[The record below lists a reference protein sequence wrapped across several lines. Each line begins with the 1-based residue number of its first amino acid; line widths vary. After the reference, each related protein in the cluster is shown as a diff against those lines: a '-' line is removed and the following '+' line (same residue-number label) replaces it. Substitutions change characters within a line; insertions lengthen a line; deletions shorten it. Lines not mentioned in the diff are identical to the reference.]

1 MDIPG
6 DKPSPPMSPIF
17 LPTVTLNSPIPHASL
32 PSCPLPPSS
41 LPISSALP
49 PNLSTVIASL
59 ASNPSTLPTKPT
71 SQHSKTKDGLIRMLL
86 QSNPLQLSQLSRPL
100 SSPVP
105 HPSLPTTQ
113 DPSPHSEDPD
123 CAQAPYLSR
132 LCGTERLIS
141 LIQLDHCYTKPW
153 NWKPESSLC
162 QPTKTLFVPRVS
174 RNSGLGEHEE
184 SVDQYVD
191 VVSEP
196 VKPVPP
202 YDPQQAGKVMTEC
215 DRFINF
221 ARPSLVW
228 GEEEEKDITGWE
240 EKIVKDT
247 WSQAQ
252 GKLFSKIMKVLT
264 QDRLARLALEGGDN
278 EPVLRRIAID
288 KSCRRA
294 RAVLASPP
302 CVWDRAMVQWLHSTL
317 TTHLPSPHLSAWLD
331 ILQTLRSKV
340 PHLLD
345 RLLAGPA
352 GHHID
357 PRARTIAQEGLAVL
371 LRRPWDPAASSL
383 ARRRLGR
390 LPGNPILVVAPPGP
404 ADPRTMSR
412 RLRLWN
418 NQLGCLGKVI
428 VINMPAPRG
437 EAAVK
442 TLVNHYLHQMVSA
455 TLGKVREI
463 KNTSGD
469 RPVVL
474 LGWGVG
480 AAIAAHVAGIE
491 KLGGLIC
498 LGFPV
503 STLAGLRGQVGD
515 SLLEVKTPVLFVI
528 GERATQAGSD
538 DVEDIRERLGVETG
552 LVIVG
557 GADDQLRLSRKK
569 KKAECVTQSMVDR
582 CIMDQVRDFLVSVL
596 SKQPQSSS
604 LQMQEPTF
612 AVPSHDSFVSIAGV
626 PRKVKARKRNSSA
639 SADGSGPLSPTKKSR
654 PSLPTT
660 LLPTIPGR
668 LVGAAGAGGIS
679 LSGGP
684 QGTTPIH
691 ILPQTPAPKKARKPK
706 KSKST
711 DSETVQSFSVLP
723 HLNNPLPASL
733 LSISTP
739 LPQTSSSL
747 CSLSPPALPIRI
759 PFPLSNPPLVSS
771 SPLLSS
777 ALQSPNH
784 PTMATSPRSPQ
795 PQLPTSPT
803 PRVIQYA
810 GRGKGFPD
818 PTPKSPGPVTHNP
831 TTPTWTVAVSRPVAA
846 TKPALA
852 QQHAARP
859 GQALHQPPRPGAPSP
874 QTRPGLSYPR
884 PGGPRQM
891 ILAQQPGNHR
901 PQPVKQ
907 QLSSR
912 PATPTTRPGVPQPAA
927 LQLQLPSPQ
936 PRQGTSS
943 SSTSPDKLLIL
954 MGQGR
959 DAVSPGKSKSL
970 TPSDRQDVANILAN
984 LSGIMVEPADTITTS
999 KVATPKPGVTRA
1011 GSSSGSRP
1019 SLTVSTTE
1027 KRPGIASSLSPGN
1040 LKTSPGSSSVMLKVS
1055 PGSSN
1060 STSIK
1065 PSSVSPKSSNSD
1077 NCDVKV
1083 SKE

>member
-1 MDIPG
+1 
-6 DKPSPPMSPIF
+6 
-17 LPTVTLNSPIPHASL
+17 
-32 PSCPLPPSS
+32 
-41 LPISSALP
+41 
-49 PNLSTVIASL
+49 
-59 ASNPSTLPTKPT
+59 
-71 SQHSKTKDGLIRMLL
+71 MLL
-86 QSNPLQLSQLSRPL
+86 QSNPLQLSQLSQPP
-100 SSPVP
+100 SSPLIP
-105 HPSLPTTQ
+105 PPPIISSITDPIPPS
-113 DPSPHSEDPD
+113 DDPD
-123 CAQAPYLSR
+123 NVQAPYLSR

-174 RNSGLGEHEE
+174 RNIGLAEQEDGM
-184 SVDQYVD
+184 DQYVD

-215 DRFINF
+215 DRFLTF
-221 ARPSLVW
+221 ARPSMVF
-228 GEEEEKDITGWE
+228 GEEEDITGWE

-247 WSQAQ
+247 WSHAQ

-264 QDRLARLALEGGDN
+264 QDRLARLALEGVDN

-288 KSCRRA
+288 KSCRRI
-294 RAVLASPP
+294 RAVLAAPP
-302 CVWDRAMVQWLHSTL
+302 CVWDRAMVQWLHTTL
-317 TTHLPSPHLSAWLD
+317 TKHLPSPHLSAWLD

-352 GHHID
+352 SHHID

-390 LPGNPILVVAPPGP
+390 LPGNPILIVAPPGP

-428 VINMPAPRG
+428 VINMPAPKG
-437 EAAVK
+437 DAAVK
-442 TLVNHYLHQMVSA
+442 TLVNSYLHQMVSA

-463 KNTSGD
+463 KNTNGD
-469 RPVVL
+469 RPIVL

-503 STLAGLRGQVGD
+503 STLSGMRGQVGD
-515 SLLEVKTPVLFVI
+515 TLLEVKTPVLFVI

-582 CIMDQVRDFLVSVL
+582 CIMDQVREFLVSVL

-612 AVPSHDSFVSIAGV
+612 AIPSHDSFASISGV
-626 PRKVKARKRNSSA
+626 PRKVKARKRTSSA
-639 SADGSGPLSPTKKSR
+639 SAESTAGPLSPKKSR
-654 PSLPTT
+654 PPLPTT
-660 LLPTIPGR
+660 LLPTIPGKS
-668 LVGAAGAGGIS
+668 VGAPGTGSIS

-691 ILPQTPAPKKARKPK
+691 ILPQTPPPAKKARKTK

-723 HLNNPLPASL
+723 HINNPIPASL

-739 LPQTSSSL
+739 LPPTSSSS

-759 PFPLSNPPLVSS
+759 PFPLSNTSLVS
-771 SPLLSS
+771 PILSS
-777 ALQSPNH
+777 ALQPPNSTSVVSSPK
-784 PTMATSPRSPQ
+784 SPQ
-795 PQLPTSPT
+795 PQLPNSPT

-810 GRGKGFPD
+810 GRGKGGPES
-818 PTPKSPGPVTHNP
+818 TPQSPGPAAHNP
-831 TTPTWTVAVSRPVAA
+831 TTPTWTVAGSRPVAA
-846 TKPALA
+846 TKP
-852 QQHAARP
+852 QQHTARP
-859 GQALHQPPRPGAPSP
+859 GIALHQPVRPVSQASQLVRPPS
-874 QTRPGLSYPR
+874 QATYPVR
-884 PGGPRQM
+884 TGSTQARQAGPRHM
-891 ILAQQPGNHR
+891 ILAQQQGQLR
-901 PQPVKQ
+901 PQANKH
-907 QLSSR
+907 
-912 PATPTTRPGVPQPAA
+912 
-927 LQLQLPSPQ
+927 Q
-936 PRQGTSS
+936 PRLAVANTGGLQVSIPRPSS
-943 SSTSPDKLLIL
+943 SATSPEKLVIL
-954 MGQGR
+954 MGQGK
-959 DAVSPGKSKSL
+959 DSGPAVSPGKAKSL
-970 TPSDRQDVANILAN
+970 TPADRQDVANILAN
-984 LSGIMVEPADTITTS
+984 LSGIMVEPAHSITTAKIPS
-999 KVATPKPGVTRA
+999 PRPA
-1011 GSSSGSRP
+1011 GGLRP
-1019 SLTVSTTE
+1019 SLSVTTTD
-1027 KRPGIASSLSPGN
+1027 KRPSVSASISPGN
-1040 LKTSPGSSSVMLKVS
+1040 SAKPLVTEIPGSSSANLKEKSGKSPVVS
-1055 PGSSN
+1055 E
-1060 STSIK
+1060 TT
-1065 PSSVSPKSSNSD
+1065 D
-1077 NCDVKV
+1077 AKV
-1083 SKE
+1083 SKN

>member
-1 MDIPG
+1 
-6 DKPSPPMSPIF
+6 
-17 LPTVTLNSPIPHASL
+17 
-32 PSCPLPPSS
+32 
-41 LPISSALP
+41 
-49 PNLSTVIASL
+49 
-59 ASNPSTLPTKPT
+59 
-71 SQHSKTKDGLIRMLL
+71 
-86 QSNPLQLSQLSRPL
+86 
-100 SSPVP
+100 
-105 HPSLPTTQ
+105 
-113 DPSPHSEDPD
+113 
-123 CAQAPYLSR
+123 
-132 LCGTERLIS
+132 
-141 LIQLDHCYTKPW
+141 
-153 NWKPESSLC
+153 
-162 QPTKTLFVPRVS
+162 VS
-174 RNSGLGEHEE
+174 RNIGLCEPEE

-215 DRFINF
+215 DRFLNF
-221 ARPSLVW
+221 ARPSLAW
-228 GEEEEKDITGWE
+228 EEDEDDITGWE
-240 EKIVKDT
+240 EKLVKDN

-264 QDRLARLALEGGDN
+264 QDRLARLALEGVDN
-278 EPVLRRIAID
+278 EPVLRRLAID

-302 CVWDRAMVQWLHSTL
+302 CMWERAMVQWLHNTL
-317 TTHLPSPHLSAWLD
+317 TTHLPSPLLSAWLD
-331 ILQTLRSKV
+331 ILQTLRCKV

-352 GHHID
+352 PHHID

-390 LPGNPILVVAPPGP
+390 LPGNPVLVVAPPGP
-404 ADPRTMSR
+404 ADPRTSSR

-428 VINMPAPRG
+428 VINMPAPKG

-463 KNTSGD
+463 KNTNGD

-491 KLGGLIC
+491 KLGGLVC

-515 SLLEVKTPVLFVI
+515 SLLELKTPVLFVI

-582 CIMDQVRDFLVSVL
+582 CIMDQLRNFLVSVL
-596 SKQPQSSS
+596 SKQPSAS

-612 AVPSHDSFVSIAGV
+612 AVPSHDSFVSLAGV
-626 PRKVKARKRNSSA
+626 PRKVKSRKRNSSA
-639 SADGSGPLSPTKKSR
+639 GADSSGPLSPTKKSR
-654 PSLPTT
+654 PSLPSTP
-660 LLPTIPGR
+660 LLPSLTGK
-668 LVGAAGAGGIS
+668 LGGTVAGGIS

-691 ILPQTPAPKKARKPK
+691 ILPQTPAPKKARKTK

-723 HLNNPLPASL
+723 HMHNPLPASL
-733 LSISTP
+733 LSISAP
-739 LPQTSSSL
+739 LPPTSPST
-747 CSLSPPALPIRI
+747 CSLSPPPLPIRVPFLPI
-759 PFPLSNPPLVSS
+759 PSPALSSS

-777 ALQSPNH
+777 ALQSPH
-784 PTMATSPRSPQ
+784 SPVTTSPRISQ
-795 PQLPTSPT
+795 PSSVQLPTSPT

-810 GRGKGFPD
+810 GRGKGLPD
-818 PTPKSPGPVTHNP
+818 ATPRLPVPITHNP

-846 TKPALA
+846 TRPALA
-852 QQHAARP
+852 THHA
-859 GQALHQPPRPGAPSP
+859 
-874 QTRPGLSYPR
+874 TRPGVTQSQPKQS
-884 PGGPRQM
+884 GPRHL
-891 ILAQQPGNHR
+891 ILAQQPGPHR
-901 PQPVKQ
+901 PQQARPQ
-907 QLSSR
+907 SSPR
-912 PATPTTRPGVPQPAA
+912 PAAGPRLGVTQPAG
-927 LQLQLPSPQ
+927 LQVQLPSPQ
-936 PRQGTSS
+936 PRLGGSS
-943 SSTSPDKLLIL
+943 ASISPDKLLVL
-954 MGQGR
+954 MGRESSSSAGL
-959 DAVSPGKSKSL
+959 VLPPGKSK
-970 TPSDRQDVANILAN
+970 TGIPTDRQDVANILAN
-984 LSGIMVEPADTITTS
+984 LSGIHVEPADPGT
-999 KVATPKPGVTRA
+999 TPKMSPGA
-1011 GSSSGSRP
+1011 SRP
-1019 SLTVSTTE
+1019 VQGLTVSPTD
-1027 KRPGIASSLSPGN
+1027 KRPVSASS
-1040 LKTSPGSSSVMLKVS
+1040 VS
-1055 PGSSN
+1055 PGSGNMANVKS
-1060 STSIK
+1060 
-1065 PSSVSPKSSNSD
+1065 SSVSPKSSALGILEASEKPKN
-1077 NCDVKV
+1077 
-1083 SKE
+1083 